1 MPENPAMVG
10 IGLLLMFAARFVRH
24 AATPF
29 TGKPISPVTDT
40 ERLLLFAFGLF
51 AFVLGLVRMMHG

>member
-1 MPENPAMVG
+1 MVG
-10 IGLLLMFAARFVRH
+10 IGLLLMLAARFVRH

-29 TGKPISPVTDT
+29 TGKPIRPVTDT
-40 ERLLLFAFGLF
+40 ERLLSFAFGLF